1 MSRRAAVWYRS
12 LTVVVLFSVSIQF
25 LWVVSAAGTD
35 STFVD
40 VSGVHQ
46 AGVEAL
52 AAEGVL
58 RDTECGE
65 NQFCP
70 GEPLDRWIGAVWMV
84 RAIDGSDPPGP
95 TSSRFTDV
103 SSTEWWAPYVERLA
117 ELGITKGCVAEL
129 GHEAFCP
136 DSPITRAQ
144 MATFLVRAF
153 ALPSADSGGFVDTGG
168 SVHEEDIDALA
179 AKGITVGCASEPRRY
194 CPKDQVTRGQM
205 ATFLARA
212 LGWIPLP
219 ENVMP
224 PPPPQ
229 RLAFHSRVSQGV
241 YDVFVADIDGTN
253 LIRLTTNNDTG
264 FPGFHGK
271 PSWSPDGTMV
281 TFRSWDETD
290 GDWEIS
296 VAHVDGSG
304 VVQLTDNDW
313 HDTEPAFS
321 SDGRI
326 AYVASP
332 ARDEI
337 KVVSPDGVIRQTLI
351 PPVGLNVGTP
361 RWSPDSSRIVISDNK
376 QIWIMNSDGSNPQQ
390 LTDNDMWNE
399 EPVWSPDGTRIAFH
413 ARTIVYDRDEGKFKS
428 LDDSEIYVV
437 SLADGAVEQLTD
449 NDHGDYAP
457 AWSPDGTRLAFE
469 SYLDDVSG
477 YDIFIVDAEGTN
489 QQRLAELPGSEQGPE
504 WSPDGNTIAFAR
516 GGGIYMIGSD
526 GTNLR
531 QVTYGSDGRP
541 SWWGPKRIP
550 VSLG

>member
-1 MSRRAAVWYRS
+1 MRYSF
-12 LTVVVLFSVSIQF
+12 LTVVVLLTVGIQS
-25 LWVVSAAGTD
+25 LWIVGGAAETS
-35 STFVD
+35 STFDD

-65 NQFCP
+65 TRFCP
-70 GEPLDRWIGAVWMV
+70 DQPLYRWIAAVWMV
-84 RAIDGSDPPGP
+84 RAIDGSDPLGTPSG
-95 TSSRFTDV
+95 RFTDV
-103 SSTEWWAPYVERLA
+103 SSTEWWAPHVERLA

-129 GHEAFCP
+129 DIESFCP

-144 MATFLVRAF
+144 MAAFLVRAF
-153 ALPSADSGGFVDTGG
+153 ALPPAGSGRFVDTGG
-168 SVHEEDIDALA
+168 NTHEDAINAVA
-179 AKGITVGCASEPRRY
+179 AKGITVGCSSEQPLY

-219 ENVMP
+219 ENVIP

-241 YDVFVADIDGTN
+241 YDVFVTDIDGTGR
-253 LIRLTTNNDTG
+253 IRLTTNNDTG

-281 TFRSWDETD
+281 TFRSLDETD

-296 VAHVDGSG
+296 VAHIDGSG

-313 HDTEPAFS
+313 HDIEPTFT

-326 AYVASP
+326 AYATRSSP
-332 ARDEI
+332 RGEI
-337 KVVSPDGVIRQTLI
+337 GVVSPDGVSRQTLT
-351 PPVGLNVGTP
+351 PPVGLNVHTP
-361 RWSPDSSRIVISDNK
+361 RWSPDGSRIVVSDNHN
-376 QIWIMNSDGSNPQQ
+376 IWIMNSDGSNPQQ

-413 ARTIVYDRDEGKFKS
+413 ARTIVYDRDERKFKS

-449 NDHGDYAP
+449 NEYEDYAP
-457 AWSPDGTRLAFE
+457 AWSPDGTRIAFE

-477 YDIFIVDAEGTN
+477 YDIFVVDADGAN
-489 QQRLAELPGSEQGPE
+489 LQRLTELPGWEQGPE
-504 WSPDGNTIAFAR
+504 WSPDGNTIAFTRDA
-516 GGGIYMIGSD
+516 GIYLIDSD

-541 SWWGPKRIP
+541 SWWGPKRIL